1 MMAVRKTEPRSEPRR
16 LAGVCLLALAT
27 VFAGAFSSAPG
38 NLAHAAE
45 PVAKVQTR
53 TSFPRQV
60 TDLAGREVTLA
71 ASPQRIFLAQPRQLY
86 ALLTL
91 LDAPLERIVGWAY
104 PLAVFDP
111 AMTERLETRW
121 PQLATLPALSRAS
134 TPSLEG
140 EALLA
145 LTPDLVLFDLSQR
158 SRIEGSPL
166 AALLDEV
173 GTPYLYVEFNH
184 HPLQDAPVSV
194 RLLGEVLGVEARARE
209 VDDTIA
215 AHLALIDERLATIAE
230 RPRVLINIAPGVKV
244 DCCRTN
250 LHNGVADLVTRAGGR
265 NLAAELAPVSGATLS
280 KEWVLAHPPEAIL
293 NTGGQ
298 WAKGDGLRAGIGISG
313 EDIQHD
319 LARMVQTLPG
329 WQSLDAVKQGRVMA
343 LWHGFHQGPYAIVAL
358 EAIARW
364 LHPETFADLDPMAT
378 FAYLMNDPTLSRS
391 TGHFW
396 GQLALEAPDT
406 PR

>member
-1 MMAVRKTEPRSEPRR
+1 MMAVRKTELRSESRR
-16 LAGVCLLALAT
+16 LAGACLLALAS

-53 TSFPRQV
+53 ASFPRQV

-111 AMTERLETRW
+111 AMTERLEARW

-313 EDIQHD
+313 GDIQHD

-378 FAYLMNDPTLSRS
+378 FAYLMNDPTLSRGS
-391 TGHFW
+391 GHFW

-406 PR
+406 TR

>member
-1 MMAVRKTEPRSEPRR
+1 MMAVRKTEPRR
-16 LAGVCLLALAT
+16 LAGACLLALAT

-38 NLAHAAE
+38 NLPHAAE
-45 PVAKVQTR
+45 PVAKVQAQF
-53 TSFPRQV
+53 SFPRQV

-111 AMTERLETRW
+111 AMTARLEARW
-121 PQLATLPALSRAS
+121 PQLATLPALSRTS

-158 SRIEGSPL
+158 SRVEGSPL

-364 LHPETFADLDPMAT
+364 LHPKTFADLDPMAT

-391 TGHFW
+391 SGHFW

-406 PR
+406 TR

>member
-16 LAGVCLLALAT
+16 LAGACLLALAT

-38 NLAHAAE
+38 NLALAAE
-45 PVAKVQTR
+45 PVAKGQTR
-53 TSFPRQV
+53 ASFPRQV

-111 AMTERLETRW
+111 AMTARLETRW

-166 AALLDEV
+166 AVLLDEV

-319 LARMVQTLPG
+319 LARMVQALPG

-364 LHPETFADLDPMAT
+364 LHPEIFADLDPMAT

-391 TGHFW
+391 SGHFW

-406 PR
+406 PQ

>member
-16 LAGVCLLALAT
+16 LAGACLLALAS

-53 TSFPRQV
+53 ASFPRQV

-111 AMTERLETRW
+111 AMTARLEARW

-215 AHLALIDERLATIAE
+215 AHLALIDERLATITE

-378 FAYLMNDPTLSRS
+378 FGYLMNDPTLSRS
-391 TGHFW
+391 SGHFW

-406 PR
+406 TR

>member
-1 MMAVRKTEPRSEPRR
+1 MAVRKTEPRSEPRR
-16 LAGVCLLALAT
+16 LAGACLLALAS

-53 TSFPRQV
+53 ASFPRQV

-111 AMTERLETRW
+111 AMTARLEARW

-215 AHLALIDERLATIAE
+215 AHLALIDERLATITE

-378 FAYLMNDPTLSRS
+378 FGYLMNDPTLSRS
-391 TGHFW
+391 SGHFW

-406 PR
+406 TR